1 MLKLYKAIWRHTARQ
16 QITLLV
22 LSLVVAGLAAVPL
35 EYQKDIINGLSK
47 GMSYEYLLE
56 LGVEMA
62 GIILLS
68 LAIKWMLGYQSGIVG
83 EWVINRLR
91 TVIYSDAVRPKGA
104 AGDGIAKGTLSNLI
118 STESETIG
126 KFVGN
131 AVAEPVLQWGTM
143 ISVIGYIAAT
153 QPRLGLIAVAIVLPQ
168 AILVLCTQYKINKL
182 VRDRVLLLRQS
193 LNTITNSQLEQVKQS
208 VLDDFD
214 AIYDARR
221 RIFIWKLSTKFILS
235 TLNGLGLVSVLVLG
249 GWLVLEGRSD
259 VGTIVAAT
267 VGLNRI
273 QQPWRLL
280 VTFYRNLSAV
290 QVQYELMRTLLDRLE
305 HEKEETEHELP
316 SDGREA
322 R

>member
-1 MLKLYKAIWRHTARQ
+1 MLRLYKAIWRHTARQ

-22 LSLVVAGLAAVPL
+22 LSVIVAALAAVPL
-35 EYQKDIINGLSK
+35 DYQKEIINGLSK
-47 GMSYEYLLE
+47 GISYDELLM
-56 LGVEMA
+56 LGIEMA

-68 LAIKWMLGYQSGIVG
+68 LSIKWLLGYQSGIVG
-83 EWVINRLR
+83 EWVINQIRKVVY
-91 TVIYSDAVRPKGA
+91 TDSVRPAGTP
-104 AGDGIAKGTLSNLI
+104 GDGIAKGTLSNLV

-153 QPRLGLIAVAIVLPQ
+153 QPRLGLIVIAIVVPQ
-168 AILVLCTQYKINKL
+168 AILVLSTQYKINQL
-182 VRDRVLLLRQS
+182 VRNRVLLLRKS

-214 AIYDARR
+214 SIYDARR

-235 TLNGLGLVSVLVLG
+235 SLNGLGLVLVLVLG
-249 GWLVLEGRSD
+249 GWLVLEGKSD
-259 VGTIVAAT
+259 VGIIVAAT

-290 QVQYELMRTLLDRLE
+290 QVQYELMRNLLDRLE
-305 HEKEETEHELP
+305 KEKDEGDHTGTGQRQ
-316 SDGREA
+316 SG
-322 R
+322 

>member
-1 MLKLYKAIWRHTARQ
+1 MLRLYKAIWRHTARQ

-22 LSLVVAGLAAVPL
+22 LSIIVAGLAAVPL
-35 EYQKDIINGLSK
+35 DYQKEIINGLSN
-47 GMSYEYLLE
+47 GMSYEELLV
-56 LGVEMA
+56 LGTEMA

-68 LAIKWMLGYQSGIVG
+68 LSIKWLLGYQSGIVG
-83 EWVINRLR
+83 ELVINRLR
-91 TVIYSDAVRPKGA
+91 KVIYSDSVRPAGTP
-104 AGDGIAKGTLSNLI
+104 GDGIAKGTLSNLI

-143 ISVIGYIAAT
+143 FSVIGYIAAT
-153 QPRLGLIAVAIVLPQ
+153 QPRLGLIVVAIVVPQ
-168 AILVLCTQYKINKL
+168 AILVLSTQYKINKL
-182 VRDRVLLLRQS
+182 VRERVLLLRQS
-193 LNTITNSQLEQVKQS
+193 LNTITNSQLEQMKQS
-208 VLDDFD
+208 VLEDFD
-214 AIYDARR
+214 AIYNARR

-235 TLNGLGLVSVLVLG
+235 SLNGLGLVSVLVLG
-249 GWLVLEGRSD
+249 GWLVLEGKSD

-290 QVQYELMRTLLDRLE
+290 QVQYELMRNLLDRLE
-305 HEKEETEHELP
+305 KEKDAGEATP
-316 SDGREA
+316 SGNVL
-322 R
+322 